1 MSSAESPRGSRYDL
15 EDKGAGWLVFA
26 SIMLGLGGLLGLIH
40 GITAISKS
48 SFFAPNAHFVFSN
61 LNTWGWFMIIVGGAA
76 ILAAFGVLSG
86 QQWARWIGIGIAG
99 LQAIVHLT
107 SVQAYPFWALCVFA
121 IDLLVI
127 YGLATYGGRS
137 IDFDM

>member
-1 MSSAESPRGSRYDL
+1 MSSAESQRGSRYDL
-15 EDKGAGWLVFA
+15 EDRGAGWLVFA

-40 GITAISKS
+40 GITAVSKS
-48 SFFAPNAHFVFSN
+48 SFFAPDAHYVFSN

-76 ILAAFGVLSG
+76 ILSAFGVLSG
-86 QQWARWIGIGIAG
+86 QTWARWIGIAIAA

-127 YGLATYGGRS
+127 YGLATYGGKS
-137 IDFDM
+137 IDLDM